1 MVIINEFIFN
11 MRNFEQYLDSS
22 TEELKRLILRGKIEM
37 NKCGVFSFLMV
48 IASVVS
54 FFLLRGPN
62 ADLSTGIIVLGSL
75 SLIGVGFAVLSKK
88 WLSAILGV
96 LLNGVVLTFAFLLL
110 LAKGIG
116 G

>member
-1 MVIINEFIFN
+1 MNLLSTGEV
-11 MRNFEQYLDSS
+11 FEKYHDNS
-22 TEELKRLILRGKIEM
+22 TDNLKRLKGKIKM
-37 NKCGVFSFLMV
+37 NKLGVFSFLMV

-75 SLIGVGFAVLSKK
+75 SLIGVVLAVLSKK
-88 WLSAILGV
+88 WLSGILGV
-96 LLNGVVLTFAFLLL
+96 LLNGAVLTFAFLLL
-110 LAKGIG
+110 LSKGIG

>member
-1 MVIINEFIFN
+1 
-11 MRNFEQYLDSS
+11 
-22 TEELKRLILRGKIEM
+22 M
-37 NKCGVFSFLMV
+37 NKFGIFSFLMV

-75 SLIGVGFAVLSKK
+75 SLIGVVMAVLSKK
-88 WLSAILGV
+88 WLSGILGV